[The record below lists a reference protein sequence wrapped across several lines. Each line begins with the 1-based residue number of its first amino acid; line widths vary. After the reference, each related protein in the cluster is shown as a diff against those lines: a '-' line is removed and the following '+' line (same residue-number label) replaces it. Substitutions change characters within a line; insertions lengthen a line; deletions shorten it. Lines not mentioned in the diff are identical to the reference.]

1 MNCDHDFPQR
11 DGRCVGCQ
19 EYVEPPPEWAASV
32 IEAVQ
37 ASAYRYREG
46 HTEDCRAYH
55 RLNSALVPCTCGGK
69 EWWRAARGAY
79 ERAEREQM
87 NATH

>member
-19 EYVEPPPEWAASV
+19 EYVEAIV

-69 EWWRAARGAY
+69 EWWHAARLAY
-79 ERAEREQM
+79 ERTQEGEKP
-87 NATH
+87 